1 MEYCSG
7 GDLRQVLNKP
17 VNCCGLPE
25 KDVLHILRD
34 ISSAV
39 SYLHSVKVVH
49 RDLKPEN
56 IVIQMTEEKVR
67 IIKLSPFYGDDVVIF
82 LCRKPTN

>member
-1 MEYCSG
+1 MQEYCSG

-25 KDVLHILRD
+25 KDVLHILCD

-39 SYLHSVKVVH
+39 VYLHSVKVVH

-56 IVIQMTEEKVR
+56 VVLQVSHDNKV
-67 IIKLSPFYGDDVVIF
+67 
-82 LCRKPTN
+82 